1 MMITQMFPRVFQ
13 KYLDLPVL
21 GPLMDEY
28 AAWLFEQQYTR
39 QSSRRYLQM
48 VAHVCEFLKNR
59 GIHCVEDVSESDLQ
73 ACYQSFRRK
82 FPQKAGS
89 VRVLTKF
96 LMEQA
101 VVQPS
106 PAPEPGPK
114 EILLNKFVDHLRDE
128 HGYAS
133 STVRGQ
139 SSYISEFLDL
149 LKYEETRNRLVSLSI
164 TDIDDFIQHMAK
176 RMSRASLQS
185 VTSSLRNFLRFLV
198 VEGVIPPG
206 LENQIDT
213 PRIYQQ
219 EKLPRSLPWLT
230 VQAFLRSINRN
241 IAVGKRDYAIYSL
254 MATYGLRACDVA
266 NLKLEDIKWRAKCIR
281 ICQTKTGSPLEL
293 PLIDEVG
300 SALYNYLKG
309 VPRYG
314 NYRHIFLHVRAP
326 GGILKPRAVIRAFGR
341 WAQKSGL
348 DIPYKGPH
356 CLRHSYAIHLCR
368 QGIPLKIIGDIL
380 GHRTPRSTAGYI
392 RLKTEDLREVALNV
406 PAPVEVQKEA
416 RSW

>member
-1 MMITQMFPRVFQ
+1 MFPKVFQ
-13 KYLDLPVL
+13 HYVDLPVL

-28 AAWLFEQQYTR
+28 AAWLFEHQYTR
-39 QSSRRYLQM
+39 QSSRRRLQM
-48 VAHVCEFLKNR
+48 VAHVCEYLKNR
-59 GIHCVEDVSESDLQ
+59 GIHCIENVSKSDLQ
-73 ACYQSFRRK
+73 TCYQLFRRK
-82 FPQKAGS
+82 FPGQSGS

-101 VVQPS
+101 VVHPS

-114 EILLNKFVDHLRDE
+114 EILLNKFMDHLRGE
-128 HGYAS
+128 HGHAS

-149 LKYEETRNRLVSLSI
+149 LKYEETHNRLASLSI
-164 TDIDDFIQHMAK
+164 TDIDDFIQHMSK

-198 VEGVIPPG
+198 VEEVIPPG

-230 VQAFLRSINRN
+230 VYAFLQSIDRN
-241 IAVGKRDYAIYSL
+241 TAVGKRDYAIFSL
-254 MATYGLRACDVA
+254 IAVYGLRACDVA
-266 NLKLEDIKWRAKCIR
+266 NLKLEDIKWRTKCIR
-281 ICQTKTGSPLEL
+281 ICQTKTGGSLEL
-293 PLIDEVG
+293 PLTDEVG
-300 SALYNYLKG
+300 LALYNYLKG

-314 NYRHIFLHVRAP
+314 NYRHVFLRLNAP
-326 GGILKPRAVIRAFGR
+326 GDILKPRAVIRAFER
-341 WAQKSGL
+341 WAQRSGL

-356 CLRHSYAIHLCR
+356 CLRHSMAIHMCR
-368 QGIPLKIIGDIL
+368 QNIPLKTIGDIL
-380 GHRTPRSTAGYI
+380 GHRTPRSTACYI

-406 PAPVEVQKEA
+406 PAPIEIQKEA
-416 RSW
+416 HS